1 MSAQVR
7 SNRRGAVAKGD
18 DGAVAAGP
26 RGAAVK
32 GEDAYAAAGR
42 RGAVVSGEEGY
53 AAVGKRG
60 NVVTGDDI
68 DVDGVAVGRR
78 GAVVVGEEGA
88 AAVGRYGNAVV
99 GNRYESYDA
108 WRAVAAVGTGIAI
121 GTMLA
126 KPPAAA
132 TTVVVSG
139 SDVLLPRQRVLHAS
153 DERRVGGLPGRRASA
168 RGDHL
173 DASRGVHE
181 RACRRRGGHAVW
193 HHVLHARVDGLPGG
207 GPELMPQVGSGGPA
221 DRQRWRTLVPVA
233 LLMSVAGAQV
243 VLTRASSLSP
253 WKGGGFGMF
262 STTDDAGRRSVKV
275 FVTAPNRSEE
285 IAVTPSLEDAAARA
299 AVLPND
305 WQLTRLARRVVER
318 ERRHDR
324 PVETV
329 RIETW
334 RIAYAPGTL
343 TATLRLVRDS
353 RFSVD
358 GTGAIHHQ

>member
-7 SNRRGAVAKGD
+7 SSRRGAVAKGD
-18 DGAVAAGP
+18 NGAAAAGP

-42 RGAVVSGEEGY
+42 HGAVVSGEEGY

-68 DVDGVAVGRR
+68 DVDGAAVGRR

-121 GTMLA
+121 GTLLA

-139 SDVLLPRQRVLHAS
+139 SDVLLPRQRLLHAS
-153 DERRVGGLPGRRASA
+153 DERRIGGLPGRRASP
-168 RGDHL
+168 RGGHL

-181 RACRRRGGHAVW
+181 RACRRCGGHAVR
-193 HHVLHARVDGLPGG
+193 HHALHARVDGLPGG
-207 GPELMPQVGSGGPA
+207 GPELMPQVGGGGPA
-221 DRQRWRTLVPVA
+221 DRQRWRT
-233 LLMSVAGAQV
+233 AGAGRIADV
-243 VLTRASSLSP
+243 SRGRASRPDPSLQP
-253 WKGGGFGMF
+253 EPVE
-262 STTDDAGRRSVKV
+262 GRRL
-275 FVTAPNRSEE
+275 R
-285 IAVTPSLEDAAARA
+285 D
-299 AVLPND
+299 VLYN
-305 WQLTRLARRVVER
+305 
-318 ERRHDR
+318 
-324 PVETV
+324 
-329 RIETW
+329 
-334 RIAYAPGTL
+334 
-343 TATLRLVRDS
+343 
-353 RFSVD
+353 
-358 GTGAIHHQ
+358 